1 MDKGFVYTIEDEKII
16 EYMKL
21 STEDK
26 LQWLEEITR
35 FNNMVFSDREK
46 ELREKLRACEI

>member
-1 MDKGFVYTIEDEKII
+1 MDKGFIYTLEDEKII

-26 LQWLEEITR
+26 LQWLEEINE
-35 FNNMVFSDREK
+35 FNNMVFCDREK
-46 ELREKLRACEI
+46 ELRKKLRACEI

>member
-1 MDKGFVYTIEDEKII
+1 MDKGFVYTFEDEKII

-26 LQWLEEITR
+26 LKWMEEINEFT
-35 FNNMVFSDREK
+35 NVVLNDREK
-46 ELREKLRACEI
+46 ELRKKLRACEI

>member
-1 MDKGFVYTIEDEKII
+1 MDKGFFHTFEDEKIL

-26 LQWLEEITR
+26 LKWLEEINEFTKI
-35 FNNMVFSDREK
+35 VLSDREK

>member
-1 MDKGFVYTIEDEKII
+1 MDKGFFYTFEDEKIL

-26 LQWLEEITR
+26 LKWLEEINEFTKI
-35 FNNMVFSDREK
+35 VLSDREK

>member
-1 MDKGFVYTIEDEKII
+1 MDKGFIYTVGDEKII

-26 LQWLEEITR
+26 LKWLEEINKFT
-35 FNNMVFSDREK
+35 NMVLSDREK

>member
-1 MDKGFVYTIEDEKII
+1 MDKGFMYTFEDEKII

-26 LQWLEEITR
+26 LKWLAEINE
-35 FNNMVFSDREK
+35 FAVMVLNDREK
-46 ELREKLRACEI
+46 DFREKLRACEI

>member
-1 MDKGFVYTIEDEKII
+1 MDKGFIYTLEDEKII

-21 STEDK
+21 YTEDK
-26 LQWLEEITR
+26 LKWLEDINDFT
-35 FNNMVFSDREK
+35 NMVLSDREK